1 MLKLKCNPA
10 RLPYR
15 GEPTRTVHT
24 VEEIN
29 IAPDTMI
36 YFPVGCE
43 ADEFKCAAIPYTDA
57 EIDKIIKLHRQG
69 MTPTRIGKIIGRN
82 TGAVFMKIKKLE
94 NEGRI

>member
-43 ADEFKCAAIPYTDA
+43 ADEFKAASIPYTDT
-57 EIDKIIKLHRQG
+57 EID
-69 MTPTRIGKIIGRN
+69 KIIGRN